1 MNLKDYFR
9 NQDPVILTLQI
20 VFIPAAFFAVF
31 IAALIYLYLW
41 R

>member
-20 VFIPAAFFAVF
+20 VFIPAAFFAVYVYI
-31 IAALIYLYLW
+31 IAFW
-41 R
+41 